1 MGDKIY
7 LIIEGK
13 LEAWKK
19 SDGVEEKVYSYSD
32 GDYFGELAL
41 LKSAPRSATV
51 KTLVLAS

>member
-51 KTLVLAS
+51 KTLVLAW